1 MLIMAYLTLHSK
13 MSAYRWVI
21 TPSWLKLNKN
31 LEIHSQSLLSLYFT
45 LMTNKKVKVHFYQV
59 LKVFSQKILTSRTLF
74 RSHQPQWMA
83 LPRKIKKGL
92 RCVFQCCFFYIFPC
106 VLTTRPFYW
115 SFLDSWDISSSTIC
129 CCSVARWCPNFWKF
143 MGWSTPGLPVLHHLL
158 EFAQTHVHWV
168 NDAVQPSHPQLSPA
182 VYSAVEII
190 STFRPDQVHQA
201 SILHL
206 MVRWECQVHQRVDLN
221 GGRASNQLITS
232 LLLHASNKKIPYT
245 PPTICS
251 LTMIV
256 N

>member
-1 MLIMAYLTLHSK
+1 MDTEMMENNFTSPK
-13 MSAYRWVI
+13 
-21 TPSWLKLNKN
+21 LKWTVTT
-31 LEIHSQSLLSLYFT
+31 HSQS
-45 LMTNKKVKVHFYQV
+45 
-59 LKVFSQKILTSRTLF
+59 
-74 RSHQPQWMA
+74 
-83 LPRKIKKGL
+83 
-92 RCVFQCCFFYIFPC
+92 
-106 VLTTRPFYW
+106 W
-115 SFLDSWDISSSTIC
+115 SFTQSCLTLCQPMD
-129 CCSVARWCPNFWKF
+129 F
-143 MGWSTPGLPVLHHLL
+143 STPGFPVLHNLL